1 MRPEVKWYDSEKTI
15 IVQAFAESWTWE
27 EFYEAVQETVE
38 MEKTVSHPVYVVGTQ
53 PPKGQTP
60 KGNVLANY
68 NTAIKMHPDNMR
80 FYILATDNYFTSVF
94 GNIFL
99 KTTSLRTKV
108 RMVNTF
114 DDALK
119 FIVKDKEQLPEFA

>member
-1 MRPEVKWYDSEKTI
+1 MRPEVKWYDNEKTI
-15 IVQAFAESWTWE
+15 IIQKFPETWTWE
-27 EFYEAVQETVE
+27 DFYEAVQETVE
-38 MEKTVSHPVYVVGTQ
+38 MEKTVSHPVYIVGTQ

-68 NTAIKMHPDNMR
+68 NTAIKMHPDHMR

-99 KTTSLRTKV
+99 KTTPLRTKV

-114 DDALK
+114 EDALE
-119 FIVKDKEQLPEFA
+119 FIAKDKAQLPEFA